1 MTATANKA
9 GFFRR
14 AIRSLIESRER
25 QAARYVNSVLLTL
38 DDDTLQAN
46 GYNRAELLGRPQSA
60 RHWL

>member
-14 AIRSLIESRER
+14 AIRSLIEARER
-25 QAARYVNSVLLTL
+25 QAESYVNSVLLTL
-38 DDDTLQAN
+38 DDDTLHAH
-46 GYNRAELLGRPQSA
+46 GYNRAELISRPHVS